1 MKVELETGD
10 MGPKVYLFDKKS
22 WVEKNLLCELVQ
34 LEGFSDK
41 IDHQEL
47 VDLPCRGVNLDRDEA
62 VDANNVVA
70 KGKTITMMMKTFC
83 LSESWSMNVSI
94 TAKAEGENLFRSS
107 ILIMMTIFLTRMT
120 IMIIIQVP
128 GSRWC
133 RVPGAWWQPGVSW
146 HTIRFFWLL
155 RIEKV

>member
-1 MKVELETGD
+1 MKKL
-10 MGPKVYLFDKKS
+10 
-22 WVEKNLLCELVQ
+22 KNLLCELVQ

-70 KGKTITMMMKTFC
+70 KGKTITTMMKTFCLSESWSRTMVVLMMVMMVIMMMKTFC

-107 ILIMMTIFLTRMT
+107 ILMMMFLTIMT
-120 IMIIIQVP
+120 MMIMMIIIIMPVA
-128 GSRWC
+128 R
-133 RVPGAWWQPGVSW
+133 
-146 HTIRFFWLL
+146 
-155 RIEKV
+155 

>member
-1 MKVELETGD
+1 M
-10 MGPKVYLFDKKS
+10 KKS
-22 WVEKNLLCELVQ
+22 RVEKNLLCELVQ

-47 VDLPCRGVNLDRDEA
+47 MDLPCGRVNLDQGEDRDEA
-62 VDANNVVA
+62 VDANYVVT
-70 KGKTITMMMKTFC
+70 KGKKIAIMMKTFCLSESWSMTIVVMVMVMVMMVIMKVKTFC

-128 GSRWC
+128 GSR
-133 RVPGAWWQPGVSW
+133 
-146 HTIRFFWLL
+146 
-155 RIEKV
+155 